1 MRVDW
6 QSTSLKSRAIMS
18 IPKANVLIVDD
29 DPAMQEVLSILMEE
43 WGFNSRIAGN
53 GVEGAEIADSWNPD
67 IVISDVVM
75 PDCSGLELLRNLKK
89 GNASRP
95 VILIT
100 AAASIDAAVE
110 AMKEG
115 AQDFLT
121 KPLDYSKL
129 RALLQE
135 AERDLDLRAKASK
148 LSSRLRKGSGL
159 GDFVGLG
166 KGMRDV
172 YELIENVAA
181 SDASAIITGESG
193 TGKELAARTIHELSA
208 RAKGPFVAINSAAI
222 PESLIESEIF
232 GHEKG
237 SFTGAVATRAG
248 CFELANTGTL
258 FLDEIAEMPLVL
270 QPKLLRVLED
280 GKVRRLGGDRELSF
294 NVRVLAATN
303 RDPRAAILDGR
314 LREDLYYRLNVF
326 TIVLPSLRDRRD
338 DIPLIAQHFITEFN
352 TKHHRAVEALRDEA
366 MDLLNTYAWPGNV
379 RELRNVIERAVILSR
394 GNWIEA
400 THLPPY
406 IRDRET
412 TASNKVVLSTGMTM
426 ADAERELIIRT
437 LEQSGNNKA
446 EAARRLSVDVKTIR
460 NKMKAYRIG

>member
-1 MRVDW
+1 MSV
-6 QSTSLKSRAIMS
+6 QKTS
-18 IPKANVLIVDD
+18 VLIVDD
-29 DPAMQEVLSILMEE
+29 DPAMQEVLTILMDE
-43 WGFNSRIAGN
+43 WGFSSRIAGN
-53 GVEGAEIADSWNPD
+53 GVEGAEIADSWQPD

-89 GNASRP
+89 GNPTRP

-135 AERDLDLRAKASK
+135 AERDLELREKATR
-148 LSSRLRKGSGL
+148 LTSRLKKGSGF
-159 GDFVGLG
+159 GEFVGLG
-166 KGMRDV
+166 RGMREV

-193 TGKELAARTIHELSA
+193 TGKELAAKTIHQLSA
-208 RAKGPFVAINSAAI
+208 RCKGPFVAINSAAI
-222 PESLIESEIF
+222 PESLIESEVF

-237 SFTGAVATRAG
+237 SFTGAIATRAG
-248 CFELANTGTL
+248 CFELANTGSL
-258 FLDEIAEMPLVL
+258 FLDEIAEMPLLL

-303 RDPRAAILDGR
+303 RDPRAAIQDGR

-326 TIVLPSLRDRRD
+326 TISLPSLRDRRD
-338 DIPLIAQHFITEFN
+338 DIPLITQHFITEFN
-352 TKHHRAVEALRDEA
+352 NKHHRGVEALRDEA
-366 MDLLNTYAWPGNV
+366 MELLSLYSWPGNV
-379 RELRNVIERAVILSR
+379 RELRNVIERAVILSKS
-394 GNWIEA
+394 NWIEPS
-400 THLPPY
+400 HLPPY
-406 IRDRET
+406 IRDKDP
-412 TASNKVVLSTGMTM
+412 ASSTRVVLTKGMTM
-426 ADAERELIIRT
+426 ADAERELIIKT

-460 NKMKAYRIG
+460 NKMKAYRIE

>member
-1 MRVDW
+1 M
-6 QSTSLKSRAIMS
+6 
-18 IPKANVLIVDD
+18 DD

-43 WGFNSRIAGN
+43 WGYESRIAGN
-53 GVEGAEIADSWNPD
+53 GLEGSEIADSWHPD
-67 IVISDVVM
+67 VVISDVVM
-75 PDCSGLELLRNLKK
+75 PDCSGLELLRNLKR
-89 GNASRP
+89 GNPGRP

-129 RALLQE
+129 RALLAE
-135 AERDLDLRAKASK
+135 AQRDVDLRAKANR
-148 LSSRLRKGSGL
+148 LSSRLKKGSGF

-166 KGMRDV
+166 RGMREA
-172 YELIENVAA
+172 YELIENVAS

-193 TGKELAARTIHELSA
+193 TGKELAAKTIHRLSA
-208 RAKGPFVAINSAAI
+208 RSKGPFVAINSAAI
-222 PESLIESEIF
+222 PESLIESEVF

-258 FLDEIAEMPLVL
+258 FLDEIAEMPAVL

-280 GKVRRLGGDRELSF
+280 GMVRRLGGDRELSF
-294 NVRVLAATN
+294 DVRVLAATN
-303 RDPRAAILDGR
+303 RDPRAAVLDGR

-326 TIVLPSLRDRRD
+326 TIVLPPLRDRRD
-338 DIPLIAQHFITEFN
+338 DVPLVAQHFVSEFN
-352 TKHHRAVEALRDEA
+352 NKHHRSVEAIRDEA
-366 MDLLNTYAWPGNV
+366 MELLSSYAWPGNI
-379 RELRNVIERAVILSR
+379 RELRNVIERAVILAK
-394 GNWIEA
+394 GNWIET

-406 IRDRET
+406 IRDGE
-412 TASNKVVLSTGMTM
+412 ASTSKKIVLSEGVTM

-437 LEQSGNNKA
+437 LEQAGNNKA

-460 NKMKAYRIG
+460 NKMKAYHIE

>member
-1 MRVDW
+1 
-6 QSTSLKSRAIMS
+6 MS
-18 IPKANVLIVDD
+18 APKTTVLIVDD

-43 WGFNSRIAGN
+43 WGFESRIATN
-53 GVEGAEIADSWNPD
+53 GLEGAEIADSWNPD
-67 IVISDVVM
+67 VVISDVVM

-89 GNASRP
+89 GNVGRP

-121 KPLDYSKL
+121 KPLDYPKL

-135 AERDLDLRAKASK
+135 AERDVELRAKATK
-148 LSSRLRKGSGL
+148 LSSRLKKGGAF
-159 GDFVGLG
+159 GDFVGQG
-166 KGMRDV
+166 RGMREAYD
-172 YELIENVAA
+172 LIENVAS
-181 SDASAIITGESG
+181 SDASVIIFGESG
-193 TGKELAARTIHELSA
+193 TGKELAARTIHRLSA
-208 RAKGPFVAINSAAI
+208 RNKGPFVAINCAAI
-222 PESLIESEIF
+222 PESLIESEVF

-258 FLDEIAEMPLVL
+258 FLDEIAEMPSAL

-294 NVRVLAATN
+294 DVRIIAATN
-303 RDPRAAILDGR
+303 RDPRTAVSDGR

-326 TIVLPSLRDRRD
+326 TIVLPALRDRRD
-338 DIPLIAQHFITEFN
+338 DIPLIAQHFISEFN
-352 TKHHRAVEALRDEA
+352 NKHHRNVDAMRDEA
-366 MDLLNTYAWPGNV
+366 QEMLSQYAWPGNV
-379 RELRNVIERAVILSR
+379 RELRNVIERAVILAK
-394 GNWIEA
+394 GNWIE
-400 THLPPY
+400 TLHLPPY
-406 IRDRET
+406 IRDVAPA
-412 TASNKVVLSTGMTM
+412 ASKKIVLSAGMTM
-426 ADAERELIIRT
+426 ADAEKELIIRT

-446 EAARRLSVDVKTIR
+446 EAARRLGVDVKTIR
-460 NKMKAYRIG
+460 NKMKTYRLE